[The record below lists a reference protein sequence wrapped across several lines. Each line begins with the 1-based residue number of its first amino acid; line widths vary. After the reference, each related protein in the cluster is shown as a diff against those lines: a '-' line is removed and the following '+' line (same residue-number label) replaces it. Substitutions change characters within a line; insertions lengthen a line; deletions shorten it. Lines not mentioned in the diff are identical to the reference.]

1 MGKFNV
7 AKIIFRSLL
16 AKFYTDK
23 VAHTAAASLS
33 ECGNYRV
40 PAELSLAAVRTTIA
54 GMTDLV
60 SPTPLGLHHNSAMAR
75 DTRDSRQLLEA
86 ALATQPQVEGGAG
99 LVEGVTVQDE
109 VTRLLAK
116 VPGLL
121 AEAELDTQH
130 PASYEESLNTVL
142 RLEVARYNNLIS
154 IVR

>member
-1 MGKFNV
+1 M
-7 AKIIFRSLL
+7 
-16 AKFYTDK
+16 
-23 VAHTAAASLS
+23 AHTAAASLS

-40 PAELSLAAVRTTIA
+40 PAELSLAEVRTTIA

-142 RLEVARYNNLIS
+142 RLEVARYNNLIT

>member
-1 MGKFNV
+1 M
-7 AKIIFRSLL
+7 
-16 AKFYTDK
+16 
-23 VAHTAAASLS
+23 AHTAAASLS

-40 PAELSLAAVRTTIA
+40 PAELSLAEVRATIA
-54 GMTDLV
+54 AMTDLV
-60 SPTPLGLHHNSAMAR
+60 SPTPLGLHQNSAMAR

-142 RLEVARYNNLIS
+142 RLEVARYNNLIT